1 MARNETTARVL
12 KVIHILE
19 IHPQG
24 LSIRDLYQKLQDD
37 GFPCSVRTVYRDLEA
52 IQAAY
57 FPVTREGSGD
67 ESKWKL
73 ESIATLNEKVQF
85 SYHELMALFLAKNT
99 LENLQGSGLYPH
111 IKSFFTRLEKA
122 LGPGASQEIERLREY
137 MAIKPQ
143 ATWQSGVSQEILD
156 TIYDACAEGH
166 VLEIDYTSKSGE
178 QKDKVAKRRLG
189 PEGIYF
195 ADSGVYLIAL
205 DLNTQTHKTYAI
217 ARILQAR
224 MTTDAYESKNFSL
237 AEYIKD
243 SMGVLRQGEI
253 SDVELFIQEPMASY
267 VSERRWHQSQK
278 IIRVDNGIRLKLH
291 LRINDELVR
300 WVLGLGSCAEVVSPK
315 ALHMQVQDEAAKIMQ
330 KIDKNVA

>member
-12 KVIHILE
+12 KVIHLLE
-19 IHPQG
+19 VNPQG
-24 LSIRDLYQKLQDD
+24 LGIRDLYQKLQDD
-37 GFPCSVRTVYRDLEA
+37 GFPCSIRTVYRDLEA
-52 IQAAY
+52 IQSAY

-111 IKSFFTRLEKA
+111 IRSFFTRLEKA

-166 VLEIDYTSKSGE
+166 VLEVDYTSKSGE
-178 QKDKVAKRRLG
+178 QKDKVAQRRLG

-195 ADSGVYLIAL
+195 ADSGVYLIAQ
-205 DLNTQTHKTYAI
+205 DLATKTHKTYAI

-224 MTTDAYESKNFSL
+224 MTSEAYYSQNFSL
-237 AEYIKD
+237 TEYIKD
-243 SMGVLRQGEI
+243 SMGILRQGEI
-253 SDVELFIQEPMASY
+253 REVELFIQEPMASY
-267 VSERRWHQSQK
+267 VSERRWHESQK
-278 IIRVDNGIRLKLH
+278 IIRVDNGIRLKLR
-291 LRINDELVR
+291 LRVNDELVR
-300 WVLGLGSCAEVVSPK
+300 WVLGLGGCAEVITPAILNVKVRAEAEKIFKKDLLKVS
-315 ALHMQVQDEAAKIMQ
+315 
-330 KIDKNVA
+330 

>member
-19 IHPQG
+19 VNPQG
-24 LSIRDLYQKLQDD
+24 LGIRDLYQKLQDD
-37 GFPCSVRTVYRDLEA
+37 GFPCSIRTVYRDLEA

-111 IKSFFTRLEKA
+111 IRSFFTRLEKA

-166 VLEIDYTSKSGE
+166 VLEIDYKSKSGE
-178 QKDKVAKRRLG
+178 QKDKVAQRRLG

-195 ADSGVYLIAL
+195 ADSGVYLIAQ
-205 DLNTQTHKTYAI
+205 DLSTKTHKTYAI

-224 MTTDAYESKNFSL
+224 MTNEGYTSQNFSL
-237 AEYIKD
+237 TEYIKD

-253 SDVELFIQEPMASY
+253 SDVELFIQEPMATY
-267 VSERRWHQSQK
+267 VSERRWHESQK
-278 IIRVDNGIRLKLH
+278 IIRVDNGIRLKLRVR
-291 LRINDELVR
+291 LNDELVR
-300 WVLGLGSCAEVVSPK
+300 WVLGLGSCAEVLGPNLLNTKV
-315 ALHMQVQDEAAKIMQ
+315 LEEAVKIAKKRSM
-330 KIDKNVA
+330 AA